1 MEKIPNTWAEFFKNI
16 QNKEYSINLHKFLDK
31 EYANNVCYPPR
42 KLLFNAFQLTPLKD
56 VKVVIIGQDPYH
68 EPGQAMGLC
77 FSVPDNVKTPP
88 SLINIYKEIEIE
100 YKTVISRLETQLQQK
115 EIELSSIRNLYDD
128 LKKFNEN
135 LRKQVNEDNA
145 KIIAL
150 RNELQN
156 KEKNYENQLASMKSD
171 FDKKEEI
178 YQEKITKMSAYNP
191 DGQRNKIKN
200 EIAIEFN
207 QILMQKDNEIEQQQ
221 NVIKE
226 LNSKYELLLAEY
238 ETFKN
243 DALREINT
251 QREVHKT
258 EMNNLL
264 NKIQIQSDKTGSNI
278 DKDIFREM
286 KNELDQSRHQISEL
300 TSEVEKLRREKE
312 SLTIERND
320 IKLNTMRDN
329 DKEKFNNKVLFSE
342 NERNKILI
350 ENMKNE
356 IQNYK
361 SSINRRD
368 TEIKDLM
375 NEKLNLVKQLHENEA
390 EFQDLKSEV
399 ITLRNLIEVREK
411 EMMNDIVY
419 NEREKKESLFREKAD
434 KENYQKQI
442 EDLSTQLKD
451 VKINYKNYYEQATN
465 ELHSAQREF
474 HAVNEEKKMLNKRIN
489 ELLQELDI
497 LRSDYEN
504 KVRTVTNY
512 QKEYENIE
520 SKYRDIC
527 RKNIELNDNLKEK
540 NKQIESL
547 NQMVNS
553 FQKNGFVSSI
563 GKNNNP
569 YRDLMKKYS
578 EAINKKKYYKE
589 QCKIA
594 NSNIE
599 NIIKKLQPQQK
610 EDLKENFNP
619 MLSQSDESGV

>member
-1 MEKIPNTWAEFFKNI
+1 MEPQSNFE
-16 QNKEYSINLHKFLDK
+16 
-31 EYANNVCYPPR
+31 
-42 KLLFNAFQLTPLKD
+42 
-56 VKVVIIGQDPYH
+56 
-68 EPGQAMGLC
+68 
-77 FSVPDNVKTPP
+77 
-88 SLINIYKEIEIE
+88 EIRE

-178 YQEKITKMSAYNP
+178 YQEKITKISAYNP

-221 NVIKE
+221 NIIKE
-226 LNSKYELLLAEY
+226 INSKYELLIAEY

-320 IKLNTMRDN
+320 IKLTTMRDN

-610 EDLKENFNP
+610 EDLVINKDFNP
-619 MLSQSDESGV
+619 MISQSDESGV

>member
-1 MEKIPNTWAEFFKNI
+1 MEPQSNFE
-16 QNKEYSINLHKFLDK
+16 
-31 EYANNVCYPPR
+31 
-42 KLLFNAFQLTPLKD
+42 
-56 VKVVIIGQDPYH
+56 
-68 EPGQAMGLC
+68 
-77 FSVPDNVKTPP
+77 
-88 SLINIYKEIEIE
+88 EIRE

-178 YQEKITKMSAYNP
+178 YQEKITKISAYNP

-221 NVIKE
+221 NIIKE
-226 LNSKYELLLAEY
+226 INTKYELLIAEY

-258 EMNNLL
+258 EMNNLI
-264 NKIQIQSDKTGSNI
+264 NKIQIQNDKTGSNI

-451 VKINYKNYYEQATN
+451 VKINYKNYYEQTTN
-465 ELHSAQREF
+465 ELHSVQREF

-489 ELLQELDI
+489 ELLHELET

-504 KVRTVTNY
+504 KVRAVTNY

-527 RKNIELNDNLKEK
+527 RKDIELNNTLKDK

-547 NQMVNS
+547 NQMINS
-553 FQKNGFVSSI
+553 FQKNGFVGSS
-563 GKNNNP
+563 GVNNNS

-594 NSNIE
+594 NTNIE

-610 EDLKENFNP
+610 EDLILKENYNP
-619 MLSQSDESGV
+619 MLSQSEESGA

>member
-1 MEKIPNTWAEFFKNI
+1 MEPQSNFE
-16 QNKEYSINLHKFLDK
+16 
-31 EYANNVCYPPR
+31 
-42 KLLFNAFQLTPLKD
+42 
-56 VKVVIIGQDPYH
+56 
-68 EPGQAMGLC
+68 
-77 FSVPDNVKTPP
+77 
-88 SLINIYKEIEIE
+88 EIRE
-100 YKTVISRLETQLQQK
+100 YKTVISKLETQLQQK

-178 YQEKITKMSAYNP
+178 YQEKITKISAYNP

-221 NVIKE
+221 NIIKE
-226 LNSKYELLLAEY
+226 INTKYELLIAEY

-258 EMNNLL
+258 EMNNLI

-320 IKLNTMRDN
+320 IKLTTMRDN

-368 TEIKDLM
+368 IEIKDLM
-375 NEKLNLVKQLHENEA
+375 NDKLNLVKQLHENEA

-489 ELLQELDI
+489 ELLHELET

-504 KVRTVTNY
+504 KVRAVTNY

-527 RKNIELNDNLKEK
+527 RKDIELNNTLKDK

-547 NQMVNS
+547 NQMINS
-553 FQKNGFVSSI
+553 FQKNGFVGSS
-563 GKNNNP
+563 GVNNNS

-594 NSNIE
+594 NTNIE

-610 EDLKENFNP
+610 EDLILKENYNP
-619 MLSQSDESGV
+619 MLSQSEESGA

>member
-1 MEKIPNTWAEFFKNI
+1 MEPQSNFE
-16 QNKEYSINLHKFLDK
+16 
-31 EYANNVCYPPR
+31 
-42 KLLFNAFQLTPLKD
+42 
-56 VKVVIIGQDPYH
+56 
-68 EPGQAMGLC
+68 
-77 FSVPDNVKTPP
+77 
-88 SLINIYKEIEIE
+88 EIRE

-207 QILMQKDNEIEQQQ
+207 QILLQKDNEIEQQQ
-221 NVIKE
+221 NINKE
-226 LNSKYELLLAEY
+226 INSKYELLIAEY

-320 IKLNTMRDN
+320 IKLTTMRDN

-342 NERNKILI
+342 NERNKNLI

-368 TEIKDLM
+368 IEIKDLM
-375 NEKLNLVKQLHENEA
+375 NDKLNLVKQLHENEA

-489 ELLQELDI
+489 ELLQELEI

-504 KVRTVTNY
+504 KVRAVTNY

-520 SKYRDIC
+520 NKYRDIC
-527 RKNIELNDNLKEK
+527 RKDIELNNTLKEK

-547 NQMVNS
+547 NQMINS
-553 FQKNGFVSSI
+553 FQKNGFIDNSSF
-563 GKNNNP
+563 NNNP
-569 YRDLMKKYS
+569 YKDLMKKYS
-578 EAINKKKYYKE
+578 EVIKKKKYYKE

-594 NSNIE
+594 NTNIE

-610 EDLKENFNP
+610 EDLVNQNYNP
-619 MLSQSDESGV
+619 MVSQSEESGV

>member
-1 MEKIPNTWAEFFKNI
+1 MEPQSNFE
-16 QNKEYSINLHKFLDK
+16 
-31 EYANNVCYPPR
+31 
-42 KLLFNAFQLTPLKD
+42 
-56 VKVVIIGQDPYH
+56 
-68 EPGQAMGLC
+68 
-77 FSVPDNVKTPP
+77 
-88 SLINIYKEIEIE
+88 EIRE

-178 YQEKITKMSAYNP
+178 YQEKITKISAYNP

-221 NVIKE
+221 NIIKE
-226 LNSKYELLLAEY
+226 INTKYELLIAEY

-258 EMNNLL
+258 EMNNLI
-264 NKIQIQSDKTGSNI
+264 NKIQIQNDKTGSNI

-451 VKINYKNYYEQATN
+451 VKINYKNYYEQTTN
-465 ELHSAQREF
+465 ELHSVQREF

-489 ELLQELDI
+489 ELLHELET

-504 KVRTVTNY
+504 KVRAVTNY

-527 RKNIELNDNLKEK
+527 RKDIELNNTLKDK

-547 NQMVNS
+547 NQMINS
-553 FQKNGFVSSI
+553 FQKNGFVGSSGI
-563 GKNNNP
+563 NNNS

-594 NSNIE
+594 NTNIE

-610 EDLKENFNP
+610 EDLILKENYNP
-619 MLSQSDESGV
+619 MLSQSEESGA

>member
-1 MEKIPNTWAEFFKNI
+1 MEPQSNFE
-16 QNKEYSINLHKFLDK
+16 
-31 EYANNVCYPPR
+31 
-42 KLLFNAFQLTPLKD
+42 
-56 VKVVIIGQDPYH
+56 
-68 EPGQAMGLC
+68 
-77 FSVPDNVKTPP
+77 
-88 SLINIYKEIEIE
+88 EIRE

-207 QILMQKDNEIEQQQ
+207 QILLQKDNEIEQQQ
-221 NVIKE
+221 NINKE
-226 LNSKYELLLAEY
+226 INSKYELLIAEY

-251 QREVHKT
+251 QREVNKT

-320 IKLNTMRDN
+320 IKLTTMRDN

-342 NERNKILI
+342 NERNKNLI

-368 TEIKDLM
+368 IEIKDLM
-375 NEKLNLVKQLHENEA
+375 NDKLNLVKQLHENEA

-465 ELHSAQREF
+465 ELHSVQREF

-489 ELLQELDI
+489 ELLQELEI

-504 KVRTVTNY
+504 KVRAVTNY

-520 SKYRDIC
+520 NKYRDIC
-527 RKNIELNDNLKEK
+527 RKDIELNNTLKEK

-547 NQMVNS
+547 NQMINS
-553 FQKNGFVSSI
+553 FQKNGFIDNSSF
-563 GKNNNP
+563 NNNP
-569 YRDLMKKYS
+569 YKDLMKKYS
-578 EAINKKKYYKE
+578 EVIKKK
-589 QCKIA
+589 
-594 NSNIE
+594 
-599 NIIKKLQPQQK
+599 NIIRNNVK
-610 EDLKENFNP
+610 
-619 MLSQSDESGV
+619 

>member
-1 MEKIPNTWAEFFKNI
+1 MEPQSNFE
-16 QNKEYSINLHKFLDK
+16 
-31 EYANNVCYPPR
+31 
-42 KLLFNAFQLTPLKD
+42 
-56 VKVVIIGQDPYH
+56 
-68 EPGQAMGLC
+68 
-77 FSVPDNVKTPP
+77 
-88 SLINIYKEIEIE
+88 EIRE

-178 YQEKITKMSAYNP
+178 YQEKITKISAYNP

-221 NVIKE
+221 NIIKE
-226 LNSKYELLLAEY
+226 INTKYELLIAEY

-258 EMNNLL
+258 EMNNLI
-264 NKIQIQSDKTGSNI
+264 NKIQIQNDKTGSNI

-465 ELHSAQREF
+465 ELHSVQREF
-474 HAVNEEKKMLNKRIN
+474 HSVNEEKKMLNKRIN
-489 ELLQELDI
+489 ELLHELET

-504 KVRTVTNY
+504 KVRAVTNY

-527 RKNIELNDNLKEK
+527 RKDIELNNTLKDK

-547 NQMVNS
+547 NQMINS
-553 FQKNGFVSSI
+553 FQKNGFVGSS
-563 GKNNNP
+563 GVNNNS

-594 NSNIE
+594 NTNIE

-610 EDLKENFNP
+610 EDLILKENYNP
-619 MLSQSDESGV
+619 MLSQSEESGA

>member
-1 MEKIPNTWAEFFKNI
+1 MEPQSNFE
-16 QNKEYSINLHKFLDK
+16 
-31 EYANNVCYPPR
+31 
-42 KLLFNAFQLTPLKD
+42 
-56 VKVVIIGQDPYH
+56 
-68 EPGQAMGLC
+68 
-77 FSVPDNVKTPP
+77 
-88 SLINIYKEIEIE
+88 EIRE

-320 IKLNTMRDN
+320 IKLNTMKDN

-342 NERNKILI
+342 NERNKNLI

-368 TEIKDLM
+368 IEIKDLM
-375 NEKLNLVKQLHENEA
+375 NDKLNLVKQLHENEA

-610 EDLKENFNP
+610 EDLVINKDFNP
-619 MLSQSDESGV
+619 MISQSDESGV

>member
-1 MEKIPNTWAEFFKNI
+1 MEPQSNFE
-16 QNKEYSINLHKFLDK
+16 
-31 EYANNVCYPPR
+31 
-42 KLLFNAFQLTPLKD
+42 
-56 VKVVIIGQDPYH
+56 
-68 EPGQAMGLC
+68 
-77 FSVPDNVKTPP
+77 
-88 SLINIYKEIEIE
+88 EIRE

-178 YQEKITKMSAYNP
+178 YQEKITKISAYNP

-243 DALREINT
+243 DALREITT

-258 EMNNLL
+258 ETNNLL

-320 IKLNTMRDN
+320 IKINTMKDN

-368 TEIKDLM
+368 IEIKDLM
-375 NEKLNLVKQLHENEA
+375 NDKLNLVKQLHENEA

-489 ELLQELDI
+489 ELLHELET

-504 KVRTVTNY
+504 KVRAVTNY

-527 RKNIELNDNLKEK
+527 RKDIELNNTLKDK

-547 NQMVNS
+547 NQMINS
-553 FQKNGFVSSI
+553 FQKNGFVGSS
-563 GKNNNP
+563 GVNNNS

>member
-1 MEKIPNTWAEFFKNI
+1 MEPQSNFE
-16 QNKEYSINLHKFLDK
+16 
-31 EYANNVCYPPR
+31 
-42 KLLFNAFQLTPLKD
+42 
-56 VKVVIIGQDPYH
+56 
-68 EPGQAMGLC
+68 
-77 FSVPDNVKTPP
+77 
-88 SLINIYKEIEIE
+88 EIRE

-178 YQEKITKMSAYNP
+178 YQEKITKISAYNP

-320 IKLNTMRDN
+320 IKLNTMKDN

-368 TEIKDLM
+368 IEIKDLM
-375 NEKLNLVKQLHENEA
+375 NDKLNLVKQLHENEA

-527 RKNIELNDNLKEK
+527 RKDIELNNSLKEK
-540 NKQIESL
+540 NKQIEKLNNMVVSL
-547 NQMVNS
+547 
-553 FQKNGFVSSI
+553 QKDGFIGNGS
-563 GKNNNP
+563 NND
-569 YRDLMKKYS
+569 YRDLMKKYK
-578 EAINKKKYYKE
+578 ELIKKKKFYKD

-599 NIIKKLQPQQK
+599 KIIQRLNPEQKK
-610 EDLKENFNP
+610 DLELNESYNP
-619 MLSQSDESGV
+619 MISQSEGSAA

>member
-1 MEKIPNTWAEFFKNI
+1 MEPQSNFE
-16 QNKEYSINLHKFLDK
+16 
-31 EYANNVCYPPR
+31 
-42 KLLFNAFQLTPLKD
+42 
-56 VKVVIIGQDPYH
+56 
-68 EPGQAMGLC
+68 
-77 FSVPDNVKTPP
+77 
-88 SLINIYKEIEIE
+88 EIRE

-178 YQEKITKMSAYNP
+178 YQEKITKISAYNP

-320 IKLNTMRDN
+320 IKLNTMKDN

-368 TEIKDLM
+368 IEIKDLM
-375 NEKLNLVKQLHENEA
+375 NDKLNLVKQLQENEA

-553 FQKNGFVSSI
+553 FQKNGFVGSS
-563 GKNNNP
+563 GVNNNS

-610 EDLKENFNP
+610 EDLVINKDFNP
-619 MLSQSDESGV
+619 MISQSDESGV

>member
-1 MEKIPNTWAEFFKNI
+1 MEPQSNFE
-16 QNKEYSINLHKFLDK
+16 
-31 EYANNVCYPPR
+31 
-42 KLLFNAFQLTPLKD
+42 
-56 VKVVIIGQDPYH
+56 
-68 EPGQAMGLC
+68 
-77 FSVPDNVKTPP
+77 
-88 SLINIYKEIEIE
+88 EIRE
-100 YKTVISRLETQLQQK
+100 YKTVISKLETQLQQK

-178 YQEKITKMSAYNP
+178 YQEKITKISAYNP

-320 IKLNTMRDN
+320 IKLTTMRDN

-342 NERNKILI
+342 NERNKNLI

-368 TEIKDLM
+368 IEIKDLM
-375 NEKLNLVKQLHENEA
+375 NDKLNLVKQLHENEA

-610 EDLKENFNP
+610 EDLVINKDFNP
-619 MLSQSDESGV
+619 MISQSDESGV